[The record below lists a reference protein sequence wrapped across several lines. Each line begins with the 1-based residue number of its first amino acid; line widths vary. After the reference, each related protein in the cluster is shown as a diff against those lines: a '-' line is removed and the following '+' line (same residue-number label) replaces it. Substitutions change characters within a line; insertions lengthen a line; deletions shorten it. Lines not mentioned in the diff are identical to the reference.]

1 MIEKIG
7 EGTYGQVYKACH
19 RRLGHLV
26 AMKKMRIHS
35 DAQG

>member
-7 EGTYGQVYKACH
+7 EGTYGQVYKA
-19 RRLGHLV
+19 RKNGYLNLI